1 MLFASFDSFFR
12 KLFRRAANAILPARL
27 QALDIGISNFT
38 EENFALRVR
47 TNPDSVY
54 AGTDGAA
61 LWRARSRLEDR
72 RENAMGTSA
81 GNGLIFDWASAG
93 PRTPSWPAHVML
105 DDETLRDGLQ
115 SPSVTDPP
123 AAAKVEILHLMEK
136 LGIET
141 LDVGLPGA
149 GARQREAVLALCRE
163 ISSQRMRIR
172 ANCAARTM
180 MVDIRPIAEV
190 SQLTGV
196 PIEALVFIGSSPIRQ
211 YAEEWT
217 IEQIQRHTREAITF
231 AVKEGLDVTYVTED
245 TIRSSPAHLRILFAE
260 AIEAGAKRLCLC
272 DTCGAATPE
281 AVWNLVSWVKKF
293 LSETGARSSIG
304 IDWHG
309 HRDRGLDVANTL
321 AAIEAGASRVHGTAF
336 GIGERVGNTPMEQLL
351 VNLNLLGMRHDDLS
365 SLQAYV
371 DSVSAATGVPVPAN
385 TPVIGRDAF
394 RTATGVHASAILK
407 AQKKGDRWLTDYV
420 YSGVPASVI
429 GRTQE
434 IEIGPLS
441 GSSNVI
447 FYLTQRGIVASHEL
461 IQTVLL
467 AAKESSRILQEPEV
481 LAIVQRFD
489 GFPRR

>member
-1 MLFASFDSFFR
+1 M
-12 KLFRRAANAILPARL
+12 
-27 QALDIGISNFT
+27 GIS
-38 EENFALRVR
+38 V
-47 TNPDSVY
+47 
-54 AGTDGAA
+54 
-61 LWRARSRLEDR
+61 
-72 RENAMGTSA
+72 

-93 PRTPSWPAHVML
+93 PRTTSWPAHVML

-123 AAAKVEILHLMEK
+123 AAAKVEILHLMEN

-141 LDVGLPGA
+141 VDVGLPGA

-163 ISSQRMRIR
+163 ISNRRMRIR
-172 ANCAARTM
+172 PNCAARTM

-196 PIEALVFIGSSPIRQ
+196 PIEAALFIGSSPIRQ

-217 IEQIQRHTREAITF
+217 LEQILRHTREAIRF
-231 AVKEGLDVTYVTED
+231 AVKEGLDVMYVTED
-245 TIRSSPAHLRILFAE
+245 TVRSSPDHLSILFAE

-293 LSETGARSSIG
+293 LAEAGADLG

-309 HRDRGLDVANTL
+309 HRDRGLDLANTL
-321 AAIEAGASRVHGTAF
+321 TAIAAGASRVHGTAL

-365 SLQAYV
+365 ALPRYV
-371 DSVSAATGVPVPAN
+371 DSVSTSASVPVPAN
-385 TPVIGRDAF
+385 APMIGRDAF
-394 RTATGVHASAILK
+394 RTATGVHAAAIIK

-420 YSGVPASVI
+420 YSGVPASLI
-429 GRTQE
+429 GRNQE
-434 IEIGPLS
+434 IEVGPMS

-447 FYLTQRGIVASHEL
+447 FYLSQRGIVPGHEL
-461 IQTVLL
+461 IQAVLL
-467 AAKESSRILQEPEV
+467 AAKESNRILQEPEI
-481 LAIVQRFD
+481 LAIVRHFENVTS
-489 GFPRR
+489 